1 MDGRDI
7 ALVLIAMAIMGSC
20 SLWIAMS
27 IARVVGR
34 QRIAEN
40 VLRERLARTWGRAQT
55 AAPADPEAK

>member
-7 ALVLIAMAIMGSC
+7 ALGLIAMAIMGTC

-27 IARVVGR
+27 IARVVAR

-40 VLRERLARTWGRAQT
+40 LLRERLARTWGRVQP
-55 AAPADPEAK
+55 AAPAYSEAK